1 MGVVVAY
8 RKLSPASRRGGGAAR
23 AWVALLRR
31 AAAGVAARLQRAARR
46 RCVGVGCGG
55 ARRLT
60 WAGLCVGRGVAV
72 AAPARRISSAA
83 GSYDPASYARNFDD
97 GVWKAEE
104 GCAGAARF
112 AGANGKS
119 SSNSR

>member
-8 RKLSPASRRGGGAAR
+8 RKLSPASRRGGDTVR
-23 AWVALLRR
+23 AWVTLLRR

-46 RCVGVGCGG
+46 RCGVVGVGVGCGG

-60 WAGLCVGRGVAV
+60 WARLCVGRGVAV
-72 AAPARRISSAA
+72 SAPARRISSAA

-104 GCAGAARF
+104 GCAGAGRSLAD
-112 AGANGKS
+112 ANGK
-119 SSNSR
+119 